1 MLENEKEGHKE
12 RLAVIRERLINRR
25 PGLRGVKEI
34 LSDDELSDDPEEE
47 VAYKD
52 TYNDKVGEAF

>member
-1 MLENEKEGHKE
+1 MLENEKNGHKE
-12 RLAVIRERLINRR
+12 RLALIRERLIERR

-47 VAYKD
+47 VAY
-52 TYNDKVGEAF
+52 